1 MVFLREG
8 LCPGLSEEFI
18 QILRTKDV
26 RTVEDLVSSDTEELA
41 QKCSVSYKALVAVR
55 RVLLAQHTAFPVSG
69 ADLYEEL
76 LSSTAILSTG
86 NASLDKLLDTGLY
99 TGELTELAGTPG
111 SGKTQVCFGVA
122 ANLSC
127 ELKQNVLYIDSSGG
141 LSATRL
147 LQMIKTKTSSVE
159 EQMEAFQRIQVA
171 QVFDVFSLLECLHN
185 LRSGGFQQMSAGGG
199 TLKAVIVDSV
209 TAVLSH
215 ILGGKQTDG
224 MSLMMQ
230 VAGEL
235 KTIAKDLN
243 VAVLVTNHVTRDGS
257 GILKAGLGLSWSHVP
272 RTRVLLECM
281 ENPGSAYCS
290 LRTATLIKSSR
301 QPCNLTQEFDLN
313 SWGETE
319 IEPPGPSGKRKLVD
333 EDPSQA

>member
-1 MVFLREG
+1 MAYQC
-8 LCPGLSEEFI
+8 LCSRLPCFF
-18 QILRTKDV
+18 Q
-26 RTVEDLVSSDTEELA
+26 
-41 QKCSVSYKALVAVR
+41 ALVAVR

-86 NASLDKLLDTGLY
+86 NASLDKLLDSGLY
-99 TGELTELAGTPG
+99 TGELTELAGAPG

-122 ANLSC
+122 VNLSSV
-127 ELKQNVLYIDSSGG
+127 LKQSVLYIDSSGG

-147 LQMIKTKTSSVE
+147 LQLIKARTRSME
-159 EQMEAFQRIQVA
+159 EQMEALQRIQVA
-171 QVFDVFSLLECLHN
+171 HAFDVYALLECLHS
-185 LRSGGFQQMSAGGG
+185 LRSGAFQQVSGVG

-215 ILGGKQTDG
+215 ILGGKQTEG

-243 VAVLVTNHVTRDGS
+243 VAVLVTNHVTRDGNGS
-257 GILKAGLGLSWSHVP
+257 LKAGLGLSWSHVP
-272 RTRVLLECM
+272 RTRILLQHVER
-281 ENPGSAYCS
+281 PGSGLSS

-301 QPCNLTQEFDLN
+301 QPCHLTQEFDLR
-313 SWGETE
+313 SWGETQDQLQ
-319 IEPPGPSGKRKLVD
+319 PGPSGKRKLV
-333 EDPSQA
+333 EEA